1 MVPWS
6 LLSKTP
12 EFSNNR
18 TRVNDTV
25 MAILRA
31 VLEGALIGALGVKAT
46 SEASAPYQAALD
58 MEHDGF
64 EGQASLSAAYLDI
77 LDPMLEVLSTMQEE
91 YFAPWLGT
99 WPEAIDWTAAVMGTH
114 VSGALSSISRA
125 LDLIPVSVQAGDRNK
140 ENLVTLFF
148 SQILGYYFGQDHFA
162 IRNEAYDDI
171 LWVVLGW
178 LETIQFIDL
187 HTTLNFQDVV
197 DAPGFAKWH
206 GNIWTPAFSHRARV
220 FWNLA
225 KAGWDWDLCCGGMTW
240 NPRLE
245 PYKNAITNELFISAS
260 ASMYLYFPGDWNDS
274 PFFNGLD
281 TSSDEHFT
289 RPRGDDVFRP
299 HDPIF
304 LQFAQD
310 GYRWLEESG
319 MMNDQG
325 LYVDGFHISGWNDP
339 TSNNKKCDVRNEQ
352 VYTYNQGV
360 ILTGQINL
368 WKITG
373 NYSYVHDGHRLV
385 RNAIRAT
392 GWDLRRQRPIDHGQ
406 KGRSPTGGEPPEES
420 KLPPWH
426 GLGRAGVMEDA
437 CDSQG
442 TCSQDGQ
449 TFKGIFFHHLTA
461 FCTSSLSLDEF
472 LAYDRHTRDRMRSH
486 LEECRSYAPWLR
498 HNVRAMIRTRNEA
511 GLVGMWWTAGHLG
524 LKDKMPPQDDVEDPN
539 AVDYRNDGVPDD
551 PVWKRTPAGVTP
563 PQAPGMAS
571 PEPRTND
578 EHVAFYTRQ
587 QTPRRLRKENEDVP
601 GHAGAN
607 IGKETHTSMI
617 REDLNDRGRGRTVE
631 TQGSG
636 LALLR
641 AFWEISTRTRSSKG
655 QMNPGEGADPDEL

>member
-1 MVPWS
+1 M
-6 LLSKTP
+6 SKTP
-12 EFSNNR
+12 KLPNNT
-18 TRVNDTV
+18 TRLNDTV

-31 VLEGALIGALGVKAT
+31 VLEGALIGAMGVMAI
-46 SEASAPYQAALD
+46 SETSAPYQAALD
-58 MEHDGF
+58 IEHDGF
-64 EGQASLSAAYLDI
+64 ESHAPLSAAYLDI

-125 LDLIPVSVQAGDRNK
+125 LDLIPVSGRAGDRNK

-197 DAPGFAKWH
+197 DSPGFAKWH
-206 GNIWTPAFSHRARV
+206 GNIWTPAFSHRARI

-225 KAGWDWDLCCGGMTW
+225 KAGWDWDLCGGGMTW

-281 TSSDEHFT
+281 TSSDEPFT

-299 HDPIF
+299 HDPVF

-310 GYRWLEESG
+310 GYQWLEESG

-339 TSNNKKCDVRNEQ
+339 TSDNKKCDVRNEQ

-360 ILTGQINL
+360 ILTGQIDL

-373 NYSYVHDGHRLV
+373 NYSYVSDGHRLV
-385 RNAIRAT
+385 RNVIRAT
-392 GWDLRRQRPIDHGQ
+392 GWDLQRQRPIEHDQ
-406 KGRSPTGGEPPEES
+406 SDRSYTGEPLEER

-426 GLGRAGVMEDA
+426 GLGRAGIMEEA
-437 CDSQG
+437 CDSKG

-472 LAYDRHTRDRMRSH
+472 LAYNRQTRDQMRSH
-486 LEECRSYAPWLR
+486 LDECRSYAPWLR
-498 HNVRAMIRTRNEA
+498 HNVRAMIRTRNDA

-524 LKDKMPPQDDVEDPN
+524 LKDKMPPQDEFEDPN

-551 PVWKRTPAGVTP
+551 PIWKRNPAGVTP
-563 PQAPGMAS
+563 PQAPHIPV
-571 PEPRTND
+571 PEPLRGA
-578 EHVAFYTRQ
+578 EHVSLYSRQ
-587 QTPRRLRKENEDVP
+587 QAPTVLRKDNGNVA
-601 GHAGAN
+601 GYGGAN
-607 IGKETHTSMI
+607 RDKKAHTSMI
-617 REDLNDRGRGRTVE
+617 KEDLNDRGRGRTVE

-655 QMNPGEGADPDEL
+655 QVNPGKGVDPDEL